1 LTWEVPTMSELN
13 APQTRIADA
22 HEGMIVVDA
31 GPGTGKTHTI
41 TERYVR
47 LISKPD
53 VSPRDVLLMTF
64 TNNAASEMEER
75 IKRRMTELHMER
87 DSKLVMTKTFDAFC
101 LSIVLD
107 SPDMVSEFFGMEERL
122 TRAATLQQNES
133 LKRDYFLRF
142 MDNFLNLRGEDYGD
156 VAIIAT
162 EDPLSVMGLINNLM
176 SRGLVPLRKGWFGN
190 RCEDVL
196 KGDTEAV
203 LEMLRLNNDV
213 DGSKCP
219 NWTVLEKLDE
229 NSCCG
234 IPDRKEGQG
243 VPDEIL
249 ISCAEED
256 REDLFRFVHDVYY
269 EYIRQS
275 IIDNRLTFNLVA
287 IMALTLLY
295 SNQSVRDRNR
305 FRYLMVDEFQ
315 DTNANQL
322 MISLMILSEPNL
334 CVVGDWKQGIYG
346 FRYVSI
352 ENITKFEAKAVEYR
366 RFLNE
371 DGNKRVAF
379 SIPEVS
385 KLPLDLNYRS
395 SQAIIDKAFE
405 CIFLQGSEKEDV
417 DTESL
422 ERDVVRISAQREDI
436 GDDTAIRFV
445 QSSSKEQEVEDTV
458 RAIRDYVHSGKYVV
472 KEGESSRPVG
482 YGDIAVICRKTE
494 HCRMI
499 HDACEASGIPSYL
512 QGDVQI
518 MSTREGK
525 LALAWLRYV
534 NNSRDP
540 WAFVPIMADMDYTPI
555 QIQDAYRDP
564 TKIPAII
571 VEQRAALYKKRRRIT
586 DLLTCLFQFYS
597 LDNDITQ
604 AIITTMSTVHRNSL
618 LTISDVIRIISDDI
632 ENRSTYTVENFVDN
646 KAVTIMT
653 MHKSKGLEFPVVIVP
668 FMDKGTMPGT
678 NHHGSTFAYEEGLG
692 MRCYKEIG
700 HFGGYSKMCINW
712 RAKLASSAIEADYS
726 EERRLMFVA
735 LSRAKQYETIICGPN
750 KSKFIEGLHS
760 GDFDTVPDVES
771 ESDEASEQLLPVP
784 KVPDYPK
791 RRIKLGVHDIL
802 RFTDEDGTA
811 VPSGSDE
818 VSGKGMEYGENVH
831 RVAERMCNGM
841 PVEEDY
847 PEIEEIRK
855 VLDGVKDADIVYAEI
870 ECGLPLEGLDVTL
883 RGVIDLLA
891 LYDDHIEVHD
901 YKTDVSERFEPE
913 YIIQLS
919 VYAYAA
925 QGFFHKPV
933 RCFIDYVS
941 RGVSK
946 EIDIVPMDKIVE
958 RAVEMSESLNYND

>member
-1 LTWEVPTMSELN
+1 MSELN
-13 APQTRIADA
+13 EPQTRIADA

-41 TERYVR
+41 VERYVR
-47 LISKPD
+47 MISKPN

-75 IKRRMTELHMER
+75 IKRRMTDLRMER

-107 SPDMVSEFFGMEERL
+107 SPDLVSEFFGISERL
-122 TRAATLQQNES
+122 TRAATMQQNES

-142 MDNFLNLRGEDYGD
+142 MDSFLNLRGSDYGS
-156 VAIIAT
+156 VAIIAS
-162 EDPLSVMGLINNLM
+162 EDPLSVMSLINNLM
-176 SRGLVPLRKGWFGN
+176 SRGIVPLKKGWFGN
-190 RCEDVL
+190 KWEEAL
-196 KGDTEAV
+196 EGDTGFI
-203 LEMLRLNNDV
+203 LQKLRSNNNV
-213 DGSKCP
+213 VGNKCP
-219 NWTVLEKLDE
+219 NWSVLEKLDE

-234 IPDRKEGQG
+234 LPVRLDNE
-243 VPDEIL
+243 PLPEEIL
-249 ISCAEED
+249 PVCAEEP

-275 IIDNRLTFNLVA
+275 ITDNRLTFNLVA

-295 SNQSVRDRNR
+295 SKQSVRERNS

-322 MISLMILSEPNL
+322 MISLMILAEPNL

-352 ENITKFEAKAVEYR
+352 ENITRFEEKAVEYR

-371 DGNKRVAF
+371 DGVKRVGF
-379 SIPEVS
+379 SIPEVK

-395 SQAIIDKAFE
+395 SQLIIDKAFD
-405 CIFLQGSEKEDV
+405 CIFLKGSNEEEINE
-417 DTESL
+417 ESL
-422 ERDVVRISAQREDI
+422 QKDVVRITAKREDI
-436 GDDTAIRFV
+436 GDDTYVRFV
-445 QSSSKEQEVEDTV
+445 QSDSKESEVEDTI
-458 RAIRDYVHSGKYVV
+458 RAIRDYVNSGRYVV
-472 KEGESSRPVG
+472 KGGDDSHPVG

-494 HCRMI
+494 HCRMVR
-499 HDACEASGIPSYL
+499 DACEAHGIPAYL

-534 NNSRDP
+534 NNDRDP

-555 QIQDAYRDP
+555 QIQDAYKDAS
-564 TKIPAII
+564 KIPKIL
-571 VEQRAALYKKRRRIT
+571 VEQRERLYRKRRRIT
-586 DLLTCLFQFYS
+586 DLLTSLFQFYR

-604 AIITTMSTVHRNSL
+604 AIITTISSVHRNSL

-632 ENRSTYTVENFVDN
+632 ENKSTYTVENFVDD

-668 FMDKGTMPGT
+668 FMDRGTMPGSS
-678 NHHGSTFAYEEGLG
+678 HSSPTFSYENKLG
-692 MRCYKEIG
+692 IRCYKEIG
-700 HFGGYSKMCINW
+700 YFGDYSKICLNW
-712 RAKLASSAIEADYS
+712 KAKLAASALDADYS

-750 KSKFIEGLHS
+750 PSKFIDGLRS
-760 GDFDTVPDVES
+760 GDFETIPEVG
-771 ESDEASEQLLPVP
+771 SDLHQKTQEFITMP
-784 KVPDYPK
+784 KVPDYPV
-791 RRIKLGVHDIL
+791 RRVKLGVHDIL
-802 RFTDEDGTA
+802 DFSQSEDGIS
-811 VPSGSDE
+811 VPEGSDE
-818 VSGKGMEYGENVH
+818 VSGKGMEYGEEVH
-831 RVAERMCNGM
+831 RIAERMCHGR
-841 PVEEDY
+841 PVDESY
-847 PEIEEIRK
+847 PEVAEIRK
-855 VLDGVKDADIVYAEI
+855 VLDSVKDADILYAEM
-870 ECGLPLEGLDVTL
+870 ECGLPLEGKDITL

-891 LYDDHIEVHD
+891 LFEDHVEIHD
-901 YKTDVSERFEPE
+901 YKTDVSDRFEQE

-925 QGFFHKPV
+925 QGFFKKPV

-941 RGVSK
+941 RGITK
-946 EIDIVPMDKIVE
+946 EIASVPLETIIA
-958 RAVEMSESLNYND
+958 RAEESMQSINSK